1 MMGGRGGGRKWIG
14 QKEGEWNAVDALSR
28 RRTKQRGLSTLT
40 RRNERGIALVWVRE
54 PGWREARVSVQW
66 CREGEIVFGK
76 KGKRSARLLEF
87 RRRDEGKGG
96 KRFDPPTSV
105 TESL

>member
-14 QKEGEWNAVDALSR
+14 QKEGEWNAVDAPS
-28 RRTKQRGLSTLT
+28 RRTKQRGLSPLT
-40 RRNERGIALVWVRE
+40 RRNERGIAWFWVRE
-54 PGWREARVSVQW
+54 PGWREVRVSAE
-66 CREGEIVFGK
+66 CYRKREIVFGK

-96 KRFDPPTSV
+96 KRFNPPTSV
-105 TESL
+105 TVSL